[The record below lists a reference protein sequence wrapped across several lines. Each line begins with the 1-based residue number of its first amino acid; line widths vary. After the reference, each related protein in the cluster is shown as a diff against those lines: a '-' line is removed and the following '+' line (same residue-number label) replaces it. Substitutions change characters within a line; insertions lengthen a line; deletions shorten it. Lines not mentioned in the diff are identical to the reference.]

1 MIEKVDPLDNDYFT
15 FDELFLG
22 VLIDH
27 LANIDPNSSK
37 FVNEKSISTS
47 VSDAVIEY
55 LKESN
60 EYRTQFELCLKMF
73 DGKTKKEFSTD
84 FIESVK
90 VLFSKYVDELVDEV
104 IQFAK
109 ENINSKKQV
118 DLDFNGV
125 SVNNRVF
132 KKLLH
137 EKFTKYGSEVLLNH
151 RQPYKCRMARINF
164 SSPTTR
170 DKMKGKLRKLGK
182 YTVINEAIDFIKVRV
197 GLFGEFKYKKLVDSL
212 DDLATDYLINS
223 YTDQLK
229 KSKAKLSTKKL
240 IKDAVKNYEVY
251 NSPKY
256 LIDQN
261 AFKEALRNKINS
273 TLKR

>member
-1 MIEKVDPLDNDYFT
+1 MIEKVNPLDNTYFT
-15 FDELFLG
+15 YDELFLG

-27 LANIDPNSSK
+27 LSTLEKNSSR
-37 FVNEKSISTS
+37 FVGEKTIPQK
-47 VSDAVIEY
+47 VSEYTLQY
-55 LKESN
+55 LKLSG
-60 EYRTQFELCLKMF
+60 EYRSQFELCLKMF
-73 DGKTKKEFSTD
+73 DGKTKEEFTED

-90 VLFSKYVDELVDEV
+90 VLFERYVEDLVGDV

-109 ENINSKKQV
+109 ENINTKKQV

-125 SVNNRVF
+125 SVNNGAF
-132 KKLLH
+132 NELLH
-137 EKFTKYGSEVLLNH
+137 DKFSEYGSKILLNH
-151 RQPYKCRMARINF
+151 RQPYKCRIARINF

-170 DKMKGKLRKLGK
+170 KKMKGKLRKLGQ
-182 YTVINEAIDFIKVRV
+182 YALINEAIDFIKIRV
-197 GLFGEFKYKKLVDSL
+197 GLFGEFKYKNLVDSL
-212 DDLATDYLINS
+212 DDLAADFLINS
-223 YTDQLK
+223 STNKVK

-240 IKDAVKNYEVY
+240 IKEAISKYEVY

-261 AFKEALRNKINS
+261 TFQEALRKKIES